1 MVKSDTNYIKNK
13 AVQLVLLE
21 LIKKQ
26 NLITESD
33 YEKIKLKIEQEFTKH
48 YKLNNLENYT
58 YAV

>member
-1 MVKSDTNYIKNK
+1 MVKSDTNYIKTK
-13 AVQLVLLE
+13 AIELALLE

-33 YEKIKLKIEQEFTKH
+33 YEKIKLKIEQEFTKNN
-48 YKLNNLENYT
+48 KLNNLENYT

>member
-1 MVKSDTNYIKNK
+1 MAKSDTNYIKTK
-13 AVQLVLLE
+13 AIELALLE

-48 YKLNNLENYT
+48 NKLNNLENYT
-58 YAV
+58 YAI